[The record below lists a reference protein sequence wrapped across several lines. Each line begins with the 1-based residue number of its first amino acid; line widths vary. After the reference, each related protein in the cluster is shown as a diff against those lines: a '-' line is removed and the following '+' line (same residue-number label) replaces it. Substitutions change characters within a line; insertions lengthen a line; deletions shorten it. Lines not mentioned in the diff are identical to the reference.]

1 VSSVPSP
8 NITAPN
14 LQVSSVPSPNITA
27 PNLQVSSVPSPNI
40 TAPNPQASSLIP
52 QTTFNPNS
60 TQTSS
65 STLNSNFN
73 ANPQQSLTD
82 LMSEAVYN
90 WPNQIQPNQDL
101 FFFPGFEDPSR
112 KNDLNIDADFF
123 SPEVRFSSGSTN
135 YFSHS

>member
-1 VSSVPSP
+1 LPAQDPQVPTVPST

-14 LQVSSVPSPNITA
+14 P
-27 PNLQVSSVPSPNI
+27 QVSSVPSPNI

-52 QTTFNPNS
+52 QTTLNPSFAPNS

-65 STLNSNFN
+65 PTLDSNFN
-73 ANPQQSLTD
+73 PNSQQSLTE

-90 WPNQIQPNQDL
+90 WPNQVQPNQDL

-112 KNDLNIDADFF
+112 GNDLNIDANFF
-123 SPEVRFSSGSTN
+123 SQGVDVRFSSGCTN